1 MFLELDLQR
10 LGRAFRG
17 GQINQPVTILFFI
30 DESPSGGGR
39 VRLQSAVLA
48 SQNLQRKAGGL
59 IGFLE
64 KLAPRNP
71 IQSMYEELEDQG
83 ITPGEEV
90 SLCPFQCPLILP
102 GS

>member
-10 LGRAFRG
+10 LGRAFRD
-17 GQINQPVTILFFI
+17 GQINQPVTILFFTG
-30 DESPSGGGR
+30 ESPSGGGI
-39 VRLQSAVLA
+39 VKLQSAVLA
-48 SQNLQRKAGGL
+48 SQNLQRNTGGL

-71 IQSMYEELEDQG
+71 IQSMYEELEDKG

-90 SLCPFQCPLILP
+90 SLCPF
-102 GS
+102 